1 MADQDINEIIQ
12 HVKSIESIVKESS
25 TIIRTQQDLLY
36 NQIAV
41 MEKIHDALGEM
52 KLQQKQQFQQL
63 AAAAITPT
71 APKNSKKLKE

>member
-1 MADQDINEIIQ
+1 
-12 HVKSIESIVKESS
+12 
-25 TIIRTQQDLLY
+25 QDLLY
-36 NQIAV
+36 NQIAI
-41 MEKIHDALGEM
+41 MQKIHEALGEM

>member
-1 MADQDINEIIQ
+1 MAEQNLDEIIQ
-12 HVKSIESIVKESS
+12 HVKGIESIVKESS
-25 TIIRTQQDLLY
+25 TIIRNQQDLLY
-36 NQIAV
+36 NQITV

-71 APKNSKKLKE
+71 ASKKSKKWKN

>member
-1 MADQDINEIIQ
+1 MTEQDIDEIIR

-25 TIIRTQQDLLY
+25 TIIRAQYDLLY

-41 MEKIHDALGEM
+41 MQKIHDALGEM

-63 AAAAITPT
+63 AAAAINPT
-71 APKNSKKLKE
+71 APKKSKKSKE